1 MTGIIAQNVGRTSGL
16 IKAASGGSGGV
27 WTKIKEI
34 IASADSTIDFVD
46 GTDDVVLDSTYP
58 IYVFK
63 FINIHPSDNGA
74 HFSLIASTD
83 SGSSFGLTKTTT
95 FFNAQHNES
104 DIVTSLGYAGG
115 KDLAQSTGR
124 LYMNYET
131 GNENDECI
139 SGTFTLYNPSS
150 TTFVKHFIG
159 TSNTYYHGDY
169 SINAYIGGYFNT
181 TSAINGIRFD
191 FDNGTIDAGK
201 IKLYGIGD
209 S

>member
-1 MTGIIAQNVGRTSGL
+1 MAIKVANNQSLTAITSIPASITGSAMTLLETQTASSDATLDFTSD
-16 IKAASGGSGGV
+16 I
-27 WTKIKEI
+27 
-34 IASADSTIDFVD
+34 
-46 GTDDVVLDSTYP
+46 DSTYDE
-58 IYVFK
+58 YVFK
-63 FINIHPSDNGA
+63 FIDMHPSYNGA
-74 HFSLIASTD
+74 HFSLKASTD

-104 DIVTSLGYAGG
+104 DSATSLGYAGG

-124 LYMNYET
+124 LYMGYET

-169 SINAYIGGYFNT
+169 QINTYIGGYFNS
-181 TSAINGIRFD
+181 TSAINSIRFD
-191 FDNGTIDAGK
+191 FDNGNIDSGV
-201 IKLYGIGD
+201 IKLYGI